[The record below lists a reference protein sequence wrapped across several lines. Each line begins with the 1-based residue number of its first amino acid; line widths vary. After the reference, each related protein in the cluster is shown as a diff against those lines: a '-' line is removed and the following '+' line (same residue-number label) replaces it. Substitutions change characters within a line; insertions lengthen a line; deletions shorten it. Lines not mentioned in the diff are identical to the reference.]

1 MSANS
6 KRGRRPGFVLD
17 VDRSTPP
24 TMFLNG
30 EGFRLEKLPPGRSRI
45 VYPGEA
51 IPTLRDP
58 EGAIRAALLSPVG
71 QDPLPAQLFPGMKL
85 TIAFDD
91 VSLPLPKMQRP
102 DVRQRIIEQVLDLAG
117 QLIDLGVKEVTLI
130 GGEAYLRKDWLQII
144 EKLARGGVAVSITT
158 GGRGMTAERARSAKS
173 AGLAGA
179 SVSLDGLR
187 ETHDRLRAAR
197 GSFDAALAA
206 MGHLRDAGLRVY
218 NNSQINRLTF
228 PDFPELLETII
239 QHGTQG
245 WQIMLTVPMGRA
257 ADEPDVLLQP
267 YELLEVF
274 PVLARIKQ
282 RADEAGVLI
291 WRGNTLGYF
300 GPYESMFQGWTPR
313 GHGGSCGAGK
323 TTMGIEAD
331 GTIKGCPSLGTVKWG
346 GGNFRDATL
355 EDIWMRAEP
364 LRFNRTRTAKELW
377 GYCASCYYADT
388 CKAGCTWMS
397 DMLLGRPGNNPY
409 CHHRALEMQRMGK
422 RERVRKIAD
431 APGQPFDQGLFEL
444 IEETLQSELNEPST
458 PLQSIEPAGAAAAHA
473 AASLNPLASHP
484 DTQERTS

>member
-1 MSANS
+1 MTTLHDERPSVEEL
-6 KRGRRPGFVLD
+6 RRAP
-17 VDRSTPP
+17 RP
-24 TMFLNG
+24 
-30 EGFRLEKLPPGRSRI
+30 R
-45 VYPGEA
+45 
-51 IPTLRDP
+51 
-58 EGAIRAALLSPVG
+58 
-71 QDPLPAQLFPGMKL
+71 
-85 TIAFDD
+85 
-91 VSLPLPKMQRP
+91 SLPVIPDADPPRRHLPLSATPTAVDHVRPVYCVWEVTLACDLACRHCGSRAGRARP
-102 DVRQRIIEQVLDLAG
+102 DELDTEQVLDLAG

-187 ETHDRLRAAR
+187 ETHDRLRAAQ